1 NKVILFTVDKSDDSL
16 GMTLS
21 ELSKYLKDLDI
32 VDAINLDG
40 GGSTSIAL
48 ENNTYT
54 LKLMNDQTKYQ
65 REITNGIGIIVN
77 KA

>member
-1 NKVILFTVDKSDDSL
+1 
-16 GMTLS
+16 
-21 ELSKYLKDLDI
+21 DI